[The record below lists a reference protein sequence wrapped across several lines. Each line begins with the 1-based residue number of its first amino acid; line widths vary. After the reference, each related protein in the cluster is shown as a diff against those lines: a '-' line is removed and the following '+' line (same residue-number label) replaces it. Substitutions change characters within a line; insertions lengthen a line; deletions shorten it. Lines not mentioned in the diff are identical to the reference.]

1 MKSLYV
7 LSGATGMTGSELVRQ
22 ILEAEKESL
31 IIGFDNFFASS
42 IDTVKEYLDNPGKD
56 FCSRFQ
62 RARSP

>member
-42 IDTVKEYLDNPGKD
+42 IDTVKEYLGNPG
-56 FCSRFQ
+56 F
-62 RARSP
+62 